1 MIWLVYNEYQKLHCF
16 QLFWYAAGVVNR
28 TSNTSGVSE
37 ILCIIME
44 PLLAMIS
51 HIAKVSFDLK
61 NRLDK
66 HYPNGTTL
74 STCDIKSLYINI
86 WFDIF
91 YTTFEYWIEK

>member
-1 MIWLVYNEYQKLHCF
+1 
-16 QLFWYAAGVVNR
+16 
-28 TSNTSGVSE
+28 
-37 ILCIIME
+37 ME

-66 HYPNGTTL
+66 HYPNGTTR

-86 WFDIF
+86 
-91 YTTFEYWIEK
+91 